1 MSDVINGKPSTNFWI
16 IGGAALI
23 WNLIG
28 LVIYI
33 GQVSMSAE
41 SLARLTE
48 DQQALITSTPT
59 WANAAWAIAVNAGVF
74 GSLLLLLR
82 KTWAIPM
89 FALSLAAVVIQDIEA
104 FVLRD
109 AFGVLG
115 VNSLLIPSMVFVIA
129 VALLSVF
136 AHGEECRLAKLVS
149 DSNQGNRRYAL
160 RRIVRN
166 AAQVN
171 RIVQ

>member
-1 MSDVINGKPSTNFWI
+1 MSDVINGKPSTNFWL

-41 SLARLTE
+41 ALARLTE

-89 FALSLAAVVIQDIEA
+89 FAISLAAVVIQDIEA

-115 VNSLLIPSMVFVIA
+115 VNSLLIPTMVLVIA
-129 VALLSVF
+129 VALLLYSR
-136 AHGEECRLAKLVS
+136 AAKSAGWL
-149 DSNQGNRRYAL
+149 N
-160 RRIVRN
+160 
-166 AAQVN
+166 
-171 RIVQ
+171 